1 MAEIVNKVKDSG
13 LIQLDMAE
21 FKPSISIMGI
31 DLTEQLWQ
39 GLVLREKDFRSWI
52 STHDWSAYD
61 HTAVYIFCSSDAIIP
76 TWAYMLIG
84 SELSKFSVYF
94 LVGSKI
100 DLEKRL
106 IEREIQNLDLS
117 KFKDQRVIVKGC
129 SDIPH
134 PDFASTAL
142 VAHIRPVVKSL
153 MYGEPCSTVP
163 IYKKR

>member
-1 MAEIVNKVKDSG
+1 MTDIVNKIKDSG
-13 LIQLDMAE
+13 LIQLDMAD
-21 FKPSISIMGI
+21 FKPSVPILGI

-52 STHDWSAYD
+52 STQDWSVYEN
-61 HTAVYIFCSSDAIIP
+61 TAVYLFCSSDAIIP

-129 SDIPH
+129 SDIPN

>member
-21 FKPSISIMGI
+21 FKPSVPILGI

-39 GLVLREKDFRSWI
+39 GLVLREKDFRAWI

-84 SELSKFSVYF
+84 S
-94 LVGSKI
+94 
-100 DLEKRL
+100 
-106 IEREIQNLDLS
+106 DLS

-129 SDIPH
+129 SDIPN
-134 PDFASTAL
+134 PDFASMAL

>member
-1 MAEIVNKVKDSG
+1 MTDIVNKIKDSG
-13 LIQLDMAE
+13 LIQLDMAD
-21 FKPSISIMGI
+21 FKPSVPILGI

-52 STHDWSAYD
+52 STQDWSVYEN
-61 HTAVYIFCSSDAIIP
+61 TAVYLFCSSDAIIP
-76 TWAYMLIG
+76 IWAYMLIG

-129 SDIPH
+129 SDIPN
-134 PDFASTAL
+134 PDCASTAL
-142 VAHIRPVVKSL
+142 VSHIRPVVKSL

>member
-1 MAEIVNKVKDSG
+1 MAEIVNKIKDSG

-21 FKPSISIMGI
+21 FKPTVPILGI

-39 GLVLREKDFRSWI
+39 GLVLREKDFRAWI
-52 STHDWSAYD
+52 STHDWSAYEN
-61 HTAVYIFCSSDAIIP
+61 TAVYIFCSSDAIIP

-129 SDIPH
+129 SDIPN

>member
-1 MAEIVNKVKDSG
+1 MPDIVNKIKDSG
-13 LIQLDMAE
+13 LIQLDMAD
-21 FKPSISIMGI
+21 FKPSVPILGI

-52 STHDWSAYD
+52 STQDWSVYEN
-61 HTAVYIFCSSDAIIP
+61 TAVYLFCSSDAIIP

-84 SELSKFSVYF
+84 SELSKFLVYF

-129 SDIPH
+129 SDIPN

>member
-21 FKPSISIMGI
+21 FKPSVPILGI

-39 GLVLREKDFRSWI
+39 GLVLREKDFRAWI

-129 SDIPH
+129 SDIPN
-134 PDFASTAL
+134 PDFASMAL

>member
-21 FKPSISIMGI
+21 FKPSISILGI

-106 IEREIQNLDLS
+106 IEREIHNLHLS

-129 SDIPH
+129 SDIPN

>member
-1 MAEIVNKVKDSG
+1 MTEIVNKIKDSG

-21 FKPSISIMGI
+21 FKPTIPILGI

-39 GLVLREKDFRSWI
+39 GMVLREKDFRAWI
-52 STHDWSAYD
+52 STHDWSAYEN
-61 HTAVYIFCSSDAIIP
+61 TAVYIFCSSDAIIP

-129 SDIPH
+129 SDIPN

>member
-1 MAEIVNKVKDSG
+1 MTDIVNKIKDSG
-13 LIQLDMAE
+13 LIQLDMAD
-21 FKPSISIMGI
+21 FKPSVPILGI

-39 GLVLREKDFRSWI
+39 GMVLREKDFRAWI
-52 STHDWSAYD
+52 STHDWSAYEN
-61 HTAVYIFCSSDAIIP
+61 TAVYIFCSSDAIIP

-129 SDIPH
+129 SDIPN

>member
-1 MAEIVNKVKDSG
+1 MTDIVNKIKDSG
-13 LIQLDMAE
+13 LIQLDMAD
-21 FKPSISIMGI
+21 FKPSVPILGI

-52 STHDWSAYD
+52 STQDWSVYEN
-61 HTAVYIFCSSDAIIP
+61 TAVYLFCSSDAIIP

-129 SDIPH
+129 SDIPN

-142 VAHIRPVVKSL
+142 VSHIRPVVKSL

>member
-1 MAEIVNKVKDSG
+1 MPDIVNKIKDSG
-13 LIQLDMAE
+13 LIQLDMAD
-21 FKPSISIMGI
+21 FKPSVPILGI

-52 STHDWSAYD
+52 STQDWSVYEN
-61 HTAVYIFCSSDAIIP
+61 TAVYLFCSSDAIIP

-129 SDIPH
+129 SDIPN

>member
-21 FKPSISIMGI
+21 FKPTVPILGI

-52 STHDWSAYD
+52 STQDWSVYEN
-61 HTAVYIFCSSDAIIP
+61 TAVYLFCSSDAIIP

-129 SDIPH
+129 SDIPN